1 MYNTFLYPC
10 SSLKLC
16 SILNCFYSEA
26 VAQRSSAKKV
36 LLEISQNSWE
46 NTCAR
51 VSFLINLQVWWLLLV
66 AAGCWCFWGPAS
78 GGLFYTPS
86 TPLVAAPVYYEQ
98 AFSHHAPGLLERE
111 WTKET
116 EYAGGS
122 KSVPCRGLMEWNR
135 SLLSF
140 LLKNMQSLG

>member
-1 MYNTFLYPC
+1 MSMYNTFLYPC

-16 SILNCFYSEA
+16 NILNCFYSEA

-78 GGLFYTPS
+78 GGLL
-86 TPLVAAPVYYEQ
+86 LVAFFTHLAHLWWLLLCITSKHSPITHQVFYSENEQ
-98 AFSHHAPGLLERE
+98 KRRSTQVGLNLSHAE
-111 WTKET
+111 
-116 EYAGGS
+116 
-122 KSVPCRGLMEWNR
+122 V
-135 SLLSF
+135 
-140 LLKNMQSLG
+140 